1 MIRRPPRSTRTDTLF
16 PYTTLFRSRIHGLR
30 RRQQLAGAGQV
41 RYIGMDLARVHR
53 IAFQPVDLST
63 LDLGIPIGA
72 LDQTHH
78 QAMAAALRQIDD
90 IIDDERR
97 TLLIGMHYKDN
108 AVPSGK
114 LTGKPPTP
122 QDNP

>member
-1 MIRRPPRSTRTDTLF
+1 
-16 PYTTLFRSRIHGLR
+16 
-30 RRQQLAGAGQV
+30 
-41 RYIGMDLARVHR
+41 MDLARVHR

-78 QAMAAALRQIDD
+78 QAMAAALSQIDD

-97 TLLIGMHYKDN
+97 TLLIGLNYKAN

-114 LTGKPPTP
+114 LRVKAQRLKDIQRKKIGRASCRERVWKYV
-122 QDNP
+122 